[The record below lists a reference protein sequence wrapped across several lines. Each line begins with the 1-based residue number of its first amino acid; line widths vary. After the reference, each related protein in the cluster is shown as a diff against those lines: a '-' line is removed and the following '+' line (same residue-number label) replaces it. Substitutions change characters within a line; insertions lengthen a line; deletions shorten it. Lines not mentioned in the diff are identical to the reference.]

1 METRKPE
8 TMGGDSIREAQQFK
22 KEDHYEAQGCLEHSI
37 IIKDTH
43 SSNTFR
49 GWITHQAGIAL
60 MSHAKM
66 PWNFRLCGTSRV
78 ETIHD
83 RPHTANDLYAQVY
96 DLFHGEE
103 DVEILTHAAD
113 APCKILHSLSEVF
126 EKNAVNDC
134 WQLHFQRSAPQGKD
148 VLSARL
154 SFKTSKDSE
163 LEIGSTWTDRYV
175 TLAIDDTIAGVK
187 SYVQKQI
194 SEKLKLERI
203 GDQKDTLLQDLVEIR
218 FATVVNPLTGLNWS
232 IDLESD
238 HPTIARLT
246 TLQDLFLHP
255 DYLRGKG
262 INLTIWIEA
271 RRLGRDQDDV
281 IRPMRSPPSTRY
293 IRIGE
298 SRESTFAD
306 DEDVPVE
313 YAALAE
319 LDTVEKKIIRFIDA
333 EAWNFGEYCIED
345 IGTSGQTKTLADIR
359 SERWSLHRD
368 FQGLKSVAELEDRI
382 FSTPG
387 LIQLHQRIPKL
398 PPLTLSTFE
407 PQDVNPPLGVS
418 LSPTDTF
425 VIVVKFI
432 HHLQTP
438 ARFDFNSNKQ
448 LVLDGNDTLKT
459 ISEEALNAP
468 DFPQELLEGEFK
480 NKWRVEWWVLPQAD
494 GSDRYNAVMYR
505 LKAEMKV
512 ADFLS
517 QERYDGGE
525 RNMYAE
531 CHIWPRYE
539 EMVQGL

>member
-1 METRKPE
+1 MTEL
-8 TMGGDSIREAQQFK
+8 I
-22 KEDHYEAQGCLEHSI
+22 
-37 IIKDTH
+37 
-43 SSNTFR
+43 SSR
-49 GWITHQAGIAL
+49 
-60 MSHAKM
+60 S
-66 PWNFRLCGTSRV
+66 FRLCGTSRV
-78 ETIHD
+78 KTID
-83 RPHTANDLYAQVY
+83 DEGQTTDQIYAQ
-96 DLFHGEE
+96 LFDFFYGEE
-103 DVEILTHAAD
+103 DVEIWAHAAD
-113 APCKILHSLSEVF
+113 ADCEELLALPNMLER
-126 EKNAVNDC
+126 NAVNGC
-134 WQLHFQRSAPQGKD
+134 WQLHFQRSAPQGRD
-148 VLSARL
+148 LLSARL
-154 SFKTSKDSE
+154 SFKTSKESE
-163 LEIGSTWTDRYV
+163 LEIGSRWTDRYV
-175 TLAIDDTIAGVK
+175 TLAIDDTVNGVK
-187 SYVQKQI
+187 SYMQKQI
-194 SEKLKLERI
+194 TEKLKLERMT
-203 GDQKDTLLQDLVEIR
+203 DQQDTPQGPLEIR

-238 HPTIARLT
+238 HPTITRLAS
-246 TLQDLFLHP
+246 LQDLFLHP
-255 DYLRGKG
+255 DSLRGKE
-262 INLTIWIEA
+262 ISLTIWIEA
-271 RRLGRDQDDV
+271 RRLGRGQDDV

-298 SRESTFAD
+298 SRTSTFAD
-306 DEDVPVE
+306 DDDVPVE

-319 LDTVEKKIIRFIDA
+319 LDMVEQKIVRFIDA
-333 EAWNFGEYCIED
+333 EAWNFGEHCMED
-345 IGTSGQTKTLADIR
+345 IGTSGQTKTFADLR

-407 PQDVNPPLGVS
+407 PQDVDAPLDVS

-448 LVLDGNDTLKT
+448 LVLDGNDNLKT
-459 ISEEALNAP
+459 ISEEVLNAP

-480 NKWRVEWWVLPQAD
+480 NKWRVEWWVLPQAN
-494 GSDRYNAVMYR
+494 GSDRYDAVMYR
-505 LKAEMKV
+505 LKADMKV

-517 QERYDGGE
+517 QEKYDGGE